1 MMFVI
6 DNGKVGDVNI
16 DLQREGSLVSY
27 GSIARLRDEPNY
39 GALSVYLVNYVIR
52 PGEIHARFYTID
64 LSFGCLLAGDSTSAP
79 SQTLAIQET
88 PTTTNTSST
97 T

>member
-1 MMFVI
+1 MSM
-6 DNGKVGDVNI
+6 
-16 DLQREGSLVSY
+16 
-27 GSIARLRDEPNY
+27 ARLRDEPNY
-39 GALSVYLVNYVIR
+39 GVLSVYLVDYIIR
-52 PGEIHARFYTID
+52 LSEIHARFYTID
-64 LSFGCLLAGDSTSAP
+64 PDCLLAGDSTSAP

>member
-1 MMFVI
+1 MTVM
-6 DNGKVGDVNI
+6 
-16 DLQREGSLVSY
+16 
-27 GSIARLRDEPNY
+27 SIARLRDELNY
-39 GALSVYLVNYVIR
+39 DALSVYLVDYIIR
-52 PGEIHARFYTID
+52 LREIHARFYSID
-64 LSFGCLLAGDSTSAP
+64 PGCLLAGDSTSAP